1 VIHCSGEG
9 PGAAAGPPTR
19 FRAGLSYGAA
29 GADLLFNGTSHA
41 AMVRTAVSGSF
52 DYQLTGTTTLSFG
65 AGVGTG
71 GSLTVSRIHYAI
83 RPGWLATGSY
93 ARRLVDGEGSL
104 PFVILG
110 LSFGASGAS
119 TSASIGGRDETAPLY
134 AFDFRGGLTVG
145 KTFLD
150 VLSPYVAAR
159 LFGGPVLW
167 KLQGATALGTDEN
180 HYQLAA
186 GLVIAL
192 PRRFDAFVEGAPLG
206 ERAVTVG
213 AGYSF

>member
-1 VIHCSGEG
+1 VIHCSGDG
-9 PGAAAGPPTR
+9 PGSAGPATR
-19 FRAGLSYGAA
+19 FRVGASYGAS
-29 GADLLFNGTSHA
+29 GADLLFNGSTAA
-41 AMVRTAVSGSF
+41 AMVRTAVSASF
-52 DYQLTGTTTLSFG
+52 DYQLNPTTTLSFG
-65 AGVGTG
+65 AGAGTG
-71 GSLTVSRIHYAI
+71 GSLTVGGIHHEI
-83 RPGWLATGSY
+83 RPGWLATASY

-119 TSASIGGRDETAPLY
+119 TGALIAGRDEIAPLY

-150 VLSPYVAAR
+150 VLSPYAAAR

-167 KLQGATALGTDEN
+167 KLAGKAALGTDQN
-180 HYQLAA
+180 HYQLAI
-186 GLVIAL
+186 GLVTAL
-192 PRRFDAFVEGAPLG
+192 PRRFDVFVEGAPLG

-213 AGYSF
+213 GGFSF